1 MYDGEAM
8 GFKGRVRRSADEAR
22 ELILD
27 AAEAQLTRH
36 GPDAL
41 RLVQLA
47 EELGISHPAILHH
60 FGSREGLVRAVVLRT
75 AERLESQVFASLRGN
90 LDDEQNA
97 VALLERVF
105 RALTDEGH
113 ARLLV
118 WLYLSGHTA
127 DPVGYGQKMRHIA
140 DAMHALRRVHKPD
153 ADPEDTLFTVLLAGI
168 ALFGNAIAGAPLR
181 ASAGLG
187 DDPGA
192 NGRFLAWMTRLLR
205 AHLER

>member
-1 MYDGEAM
+1 M

-90 LDDEQNA
+90 LDDEENA
-97 VALLERVF
+97 VALLERIF
-105 RALTDEGH
+105 RALSDEGH

-140 DAMHALRRVHKPD
+140 DAIHALRRLHKPD
-153 ADPEDTLFTVLLAGI
+153 AGSEDTLFTVLLAGI

-181 ASAGLG
+181 ASAGLR

-205 AHLER
+205 GHLER